1 MFITY
6 YFVLRFFLS
15 IAYYMLFMVAVAAT
29 ITNLNIIV
37 FAIFNVAIV
46 IVILVVVAIIT
57 VPACYYYSC
66 RCFGG
71 ATLPRKFQ
79 KGTLSGP
86 PKYTFLEIQIFWEY
100 IEL

>member
-46 IVILVVVAIIT
+46 IVILRLLDPPSTYKNDVLPHGFST
-57 VPACYYYSC
+57 CTFCLKYS
-66 RCFGG
+66 RV
-71 ATLPRKFQ
+71 
-79 KGTLSGP
+79 
-86 PKYTFLEIQIFWEY
+86 
-100 IEL
+100 